1 MGRRGYPPEFR
12 RRVLDL
18 IDAGRKVRDVA
29 RDLGISEQ
37 TIYVWRKQHRIDR
50 GLEPGLSS
58 AEHAELAA
66 ARRRIVQL
74 ETELKI
80 ARRAAELLK
89 DAKPP
94 KDRFAA
100 IKAMAAE
107 GLPIQAA
114 CRMLEVSESGFYAW
128 RDRPPSE
135 RQIRHAWLTDLVTEI
150 HFASRQTYGSIRVHA
165 ELKLGQGVDVGRH
178 QVELVMRRAG
188 LRGIVGRRRRP
199 RIERPDAI
207 ALDLVERTFTRSAR
221 DELWVTDITEHPTR
235 EGKVY
240 CAVVLDAFSR
250 RVVGWSIDASPTA
263 ALVTNA
269 LAMAIHSRDPRAGT
283 LIHSDQ
289 GTQFT
294 SWAFTHRAKASGLV
308 PSMGSIGD
316 CYDNAMIEAFW
327 SRMQVELLDRQ
338 AWRTRIELAN
348 AIFEYLEIFHNKR
361 RRHSALGM
369 LTPVEFEAR
378 QLTVVA

>member
-18 IDAGRKVRDVA
+18 IDAGRRVTDVA
-29 RDLGISEQ
+29 RDLGISER
-37 TIYVWRKQHRIDR
+37 TIYVWRKQHRIDQ
-50 GLEPGLSS
+50 GLQPGLSS
-58 AEHAELAA
+58 GERAELAA

-100 IKAMAAE
+100 IGTMAAE
-107 GLPIQAA
+107 GLPIQTA

-128 RDRPPSE
+128 RGRPPSE

-165 ELKLGQGVDVGRH
+165 ELKLGRGIDVGRH

-188 LRGIVGRRRRP
+188 LRGIVGRRRRQ
-199 RIERPDAI
+199 RFERPDAV
-207 ALDLVERTFTRSAR
+207 AFDLVDRSFARSAR
-221 DELWVTDITEHPTR
+221 DELCVTDITEHPTR

-250 RVVGWSIDASPTA
+250 RVVGWSIDTSPTA
-263 ALVTNA
+263 GLVTNA
-269 LAMAIHSRDPRAGT
+269 LGMAIDARDPRAGT

-316 CYDNAMIEAFW
+316 CFDNAMIEAFW

-338 AWRTRIELAN
+338 TWRTRVELAN
-348 AIFEYLEIFHNKR
+348 AIFEYLELFHNR
-361 RRHSALGM
+361 QRRHSALGM